1 MHICLILNSSNELN
15 APLSLHRTLFN
26 QIPIKSNAFHLFT
39 RGNVQGLRLSTLQH
53 PPTTIRHPNP
63 RHRLV
68 YQKSRPIIEIAATE
82 AIEKARRLFARHR
95 VAPAARSSR
104 GAFPQSQHIN
114 GLTSPHRQRSRVSCP
129 EPHPPPS
136 TPPHQLRAETPL
148 APPKQ
153 NPLAGCHFTRW
164 QGGGGA
170 SFQ

>member
-1 MHICLILNSSNELN
+1 MHICLIFNSSNELN

-129 EPHPPPS
+129 EPHLPTPS
-136 TPPHQLRAETPL
+136 TPPTPSRNPPRATQTK
-148 APPKQ
+148 PPHRL
-153 NPLAGCHFTRW
+153 PFYTVA
-164 QGGGGA
+164 GGA